1 MERYWDIE
9 YRGKGENAEW
19 MKCLQKSQTLN
30 SYKDSELAFGHV
42 HNIWWIER
50 KDLGENSEET
60 NTNEEA
66 EVGNGQGMSNTKV
79 TGEAET
85 DVDDQDGNEVAL
97 GRHRHGQG
105 DSNSQ
110 GRSVS

>member
-19 MKCLQKSQTLN
+19 MKCLQKSQTID

-50 KDLGENSEET
+50 KDLEET
-60 NTNEEA
+60 LKRLIRMERLRPATA
-66 EVGNGQGMSNTKV
+66 T
-79 TGEAET
+79 A
-85 DVDDQDGNEVAL
+85 
-97 GRHRHGQG
+97 
-105 DSNSQ
+105 
-110 GRSVS
+110 

>member
-1 MERYWDIE
+1 MLLSYAEIV
-9 YRGKGENAEW
+9 EN
-19 MKCLQKSQTLN
+19 KV

-50 KDLGENSEET
+50 KDLEGNSEE
-60 NTNEEA
+60 TNEEA
-66 EVGNGQGMSNTKV
+66 EVGSGHGMSNTKV
-79 TGEAET
+79 TEEAET
-85 DVDDQDGNEVAL
+85 DAGGQDGNEITL

-110 GRSVS
+110 DRSVP